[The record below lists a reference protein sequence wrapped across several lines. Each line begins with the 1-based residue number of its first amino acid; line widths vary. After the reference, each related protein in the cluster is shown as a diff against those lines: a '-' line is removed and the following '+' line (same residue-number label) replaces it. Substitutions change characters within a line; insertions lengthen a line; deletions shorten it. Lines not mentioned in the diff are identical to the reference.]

1 MQQFIHVHIIVIYSM
16 IVVLNPYFKF
26 CRQTFIYEKLLQFIT
41 VFMKLLLLS
50 MQKTSDASWQWLPD
64 FMRLVSSDIHY
75 RRVKKFCLNAPY
87 LGSSDVLDKI
97 YHKAI
102 VN

>member
-1 MQQFIHVHIIVIYSM
+1 MHVDRSFCSGCHCRCRLIAGKMQQFIHVHIIVIYSM

-50 MQKTSDASWQWLPD
+50 MQKTSDAS
-64 FMRLVSSDIHY
+64 
-75 RRVKKFCLNAPY
+75 
-87 LGSSDVLDKI
+87 
-97 YHKAI
+97 
-102 VN
+102 